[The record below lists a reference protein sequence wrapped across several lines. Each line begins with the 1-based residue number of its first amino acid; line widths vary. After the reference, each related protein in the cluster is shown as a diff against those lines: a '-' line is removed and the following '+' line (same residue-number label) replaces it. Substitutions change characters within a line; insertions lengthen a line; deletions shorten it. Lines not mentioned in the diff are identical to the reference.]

1 VSRCWKLGVRFT
13 AAAAI
18 GAASLGIMTHAAGAA
33 PCPNTLMRSGPSSS
47 LADCRAYELVSPPT
61 KNGADVLTDTA
72 RTRAARDGGALQFA
86 SLTGF
91 DGSRGGGIAFE
102 YMSVRNGKA
111 GTSGWRT
118 HGITPPQEPLD
129 FNDVLTNGLEP
140 RFVGD
145 FSADLNSGV
154 FLAKSPVTAQG
165 PDVQGVVNLYVR
177 DNLRSES
184 GASFELLSNCPGCAS
199 PFAANNGVFPWV
211 AGASADYGTILFES
225 RFKLTLDAPGNC
237 GTITFFNTGACPAKL
252 YEWDHGTVRLEGI
265 LPDGSAASG
274 SVAGRGAGAQAPL
287 NATFYT
293 PGVISRDGSRV
304 VFTSPPSFDGSG
316 SIYMRANNATTVQV
330 NASERTDCSG
340 DPSCGGDGVPT
351 ATPDPGGAQ
360 PAMYWAATADDGEI
374 FFTTAEQLTDDDTDA
389 TTDLYRYD
397 VASSGGHHLVR
408 LASGV
413 DAVVGTSTDGS
424 YVYFQ
429 SGSTVSVWH
438 DGGVHVVAV
447 GLTGGDQAAV
457 AGSATWLID
466 PNRASARV
474 APDGTKAVLELAAS
488 GLTGYDNSDP
498 SGGVVCSF
506 SVAGCREV
514 YLFDATANGGDG
526 QLICMSCNVSERAAS
541 DAGFSARVA
550 SGGANTTSHLNHPLA
565 DNGRFAFF
573 DTADPLVPA
582 DVNGKRD
589 VYEYDAVTKG
599 VHLISSGH
607 SNSDSFFLEASSE
620 GKDVFFATREQ
631 LVGWDVDQNV
641 DVYDAR
647 IDGGV
652 PGPVVAPSCSGDGC
666 RVASNPAPLPASPGS
681 AGLSGVHGSRAGHAG
696 VLAVGGLKRAQ
707 LRAWGRSGHVRM
719 RVRTP
724 DAGQVRI
731 VVRARLGRSSRT
743 IATAQKYVP
752 AGGVVAMRVGL
763 SKAARSYLARHGRL
777 RVRIL
782 VAYSGRGRAQVKR
795 VTLIR
800 TVSSMRSARGVQ

>member
-1 VSRCWKLGVRFT
+1 MGRPLV
-13 AAAAI
+13 AAAATW
-18 GAASLGIMTHAAGAA
+18 AVSLGIMTHAAGAA
-33 PCPNTLMRSGPSSS
+33 QCPNASLRSGPSSA
-47 LADCRAYELVSPPT
+47 LADCRAYELVSPPA

-72 RTRAARDGGALQFA
+72 RTRAASDGGALQFA
-86 SLTGF
+86 SLTGI

-145 FSADLNSGV
+145 FAADLNSGV

-165 PDVQGVVNLYVR
+165 SNVQGLVNVYLR
-177 DNLRSES
+177 NNLRSES
-184 GASFELLSNCPGCAS
+184 NASFELLSDCPGCSS

-211 AGASADYGTILFES
+211 AGASADFGRILFES
-225 RFKLTLDAPGNC
+225 RFKLTSDAPGNC
-237 GTITFFNTGACPAKL
+237 VTITLFNTGACPAKL
-252 YEWDHGTVRLEGI
+252 YEWDHGAVRLEGI
-265 LPDGSAASG
+265 LPDGSVAPG
-274 SVAGRGAGAQAPL
+274 SVAGRGAGAQLPL

-316 SIYMRANNATTVQV
+316 SIYMRANNTTSVQV

-340 DPSCGGDGVPT
+340 DPSCGGDGVPNP
-351 ATPDPGGAQ
+351 TPDPGGSK
-360 PAMYWAATADDGEI
+360 PAMYWAATADGGEI
-374 FFTTAEQLTDDDTDA
+374 FFTTAEQLTDDDTDS

-397 VASSGGHHLVR
+397 VAPSGGHHLVR

-424 YVYFQ
+424 YVYLQ
-429 SGSTVSVWH
+429 SGATISVWH
-438 DGGVHVVAV
+438 DGIVHVVAD
-447 GLTGGDQAAV
+447 GLSGVDQRAV
-457 AGSATWLID
+457 AGSATWLLD

-474 APDGTKAVLELAAS
+474 APSGTKAVFELAAS
-488 GLTGYDNSDP
+488 GLTGYDNTDP
-498 SGGVVCSF
+498 SDGVVCSL
-506 SVAGCREV
+506 SLAGCREV

-526 QLICMSCNVSERAAS
+526 QLICMSCNVGEAAAS
-541 DAGFSARVA
+541 DAGFSARAA

-589 VYEYDAVTKG
+589 VYQYDAVTKD
-599 VHLISSGH
+599 VHLISSGR

-652 PGPVVAPSCSGDGC
+652 PGPVAPPSCAGDGC
-666 RVASNPAPLPASPGS
+666 RVASSPGSLPVSPGS
-681 AGLSGVHGSRAGHAG
+681 AVLSGLSGSHAG
-696 VLAVGGLKRAQ
+696 QAGGLAVGSLKRAQ
-707 LRAWGRSGHVRM
+707 LRGWGRSGHVRM

-724 DAGQVRI
+724 DAGRVGI
-731 VVRARLGRSSRT
+731 VVRARLGGSLRT
-743 IATAQKYVP
+743 IAAAQKHAP
-752 AGGVVAMRVGL
+752 AGGVVAIRVGL
-763 SKAARSYLARHGRL
+763 SRAARLYLARHGRL
-777 RVRIL
+777 RVRIT
-782 VAYSGRGRAQVKR
+782 VSYSGRGRAQVKR
-795 VTLIR
+795 VTLVR
-800 TVSSMRSARGVQ
+800 TVSSTRSARGVQ